1 MRGSLVLRREYAS
14 ESLLL
19 EVFRPCGSVP
29 NGFAELWIGRI
40 VHLDATI
47 RILA

>member
-19 EVFRPCGSVP
+19 EVFRPCGSMP
-29 NGFAELWIGRI
+29 NGIAELWIGRI